1 MAGRPARA
9 QRPPA
14 TGGSACFNAGM
25 GQHDFGAWLLG
36 LDWAIRLGA
45 LWWIPRRSKP
55 AAARGWLLL
64 VGFVPL
70 LGLPIYLVWG
80 QPWVSRRRR
89 MRQARASQQIRH
101 RQLPLTAWRW
111 SPHPGSTAGEV
122 AALIERL
129 GDFMPMPGNR
139 VQLHDDYDAALR
151 VLLDDIR
158 HAQRDVHLLYYLMFD
173 DAVGR
178 TFCEALLEARRR
190 GVRVHVLLDAVGAK
204 PGLRAF
210 AARLREG
217 GVAVQAA
224 LAGGLAWRRGARMDL
239 RNHRKLA
246 VVDGRIGWTGS
257 QNLAC
262 AGFVRGHP
270 NREVTARCEG
280 PIVAQLD
287 AVFASDWFIETGD
300 TLDVASPLPPAHQD
314 GAAQL
319 LPSGPAYPFEN
330 ARLLVLALIER
341 ARHELVLATPY
352 FVPDDAT
359 LAALQVAALS
369 GVRVRLLLSAS
380 NNQPLTAWAQQAYY
394 ADLLAA
400 GVEIHLHRPH
410 FLHAKHLR
418 VDDALAL
425 IGSIN
430 LDIRSFAL
438 NAELGLLSYD
448 PAVVAALREV
458 EARTL
463 ADAERVEAST
473 WKRRPGWRRAREGI
487 ARLADSLL

>member
-1 MAGRPARA
+1 MAP
-9 QRPPA
+9 
-14 TGGSACFNAGM
+14 CFNTGM
-25 GQHDFGAWLLG
+25 GMHDIGAWLLA

-45 LWWIPRRSKP
+45 LWWIPRRSRP

-80 QPWVSRRRR
+80 QPWVSKRRRR
-89 MRQARASQQIRH
+89 RQARASRQIRQ
-101 RQLPLTAWRW
+101 RQQPLTAWRW
-111 SPHPGSTAGEV
+111 SPHPGSTTGEV
-122 AALIERL
+122 AALVERL

-139 VQLHDDYDAALR
+139 VRLFDDYDGALAA
-151 VLLDDIR
+151 LLDDLR
-158 HAQRDVHLLYYLMFD
+158 QAQHSIHLLYYLMVD

-178 TFCEALLEARRR
+178 AFAGAMVDARRR
-190 GVRVHVLLDAVGAK
+190 GVEVRLLLDAVGAK

-210 AARLREG
+210 AERLRAEG
-217 GVAVQAA
+217 VQVQAA

-246 VVDGRIGWTGS
+246 VFDGRVGWTGS
-257 QNLAC
+257 QNLASP
-262 AGFVRGHP
+262 GFVPGHP
-270 NREVTARCEG
+270 NREVVARCEG
-280 PIVAQLD
+280 PVVAQLD

-300 TLDVASPLPPAHQD
+300 TLQVASPAPPASGD

-394 ADLLAA
+394 ADLLAV

-418 VDDALAL
+418 VDAAVAL

-448 PAVVAALREV
+448 PAVVAQLQEA
-458 EARTL
+458 EARCL
-463 ADAERVEAST
+463 AEAVQVDAAA